1 MLPFRLIDRLK
12 FIVERQLVK
21 GAGFQL
27 LVVGVFIGLI
37 SLIGGLLVVPQGGDF
52 EDPGSAIWWAFL
64 RLTDPG
70 YLGDDVGTWQRFVST
85 LLTISGYVVFMG
97 TLVAILTRWLI
108 AKMADLERGLTPVT
122 LKNHIVVLGWTS
134 QTLPLLSELLG
145 SSGRMRRFLEKH
157 DAQKLNLVVLSEDA
171 SAAQVHELR
180 TEPGIG
186 RRSRQVILR
195 SGSAIQPD
203 ALHRVACLDAAA
215 VIVPS
220 AAHEAGSLVTSDVET
235 VKALLSIAAQ
245 AKQLAAPLPFVV
257 AEIQD
262 VRKLP
267 VIERAYPGA
276 VEVVAGDATISRLMV
291 QNILHPG
298 LSEIYNE
305 LLTAGEGN
313 EIYVR
318 GGETMA
324 GLSLGELASARPD
337 AIVLG
342 LLRPRGNA
350 WDIHLLAPS
359 DTRIAPEDRVVLMA
373 RFYAETDPDPKKPA
387 LPAYE
392 RGAPVRHDRQPDEQ
406 VHRVLILGWNR
417 RVPSL
422 VAELASYRHKRFQ
435 VDLVSVVPPAERDRA
450 IDQYVGAN
458 SEVHC
463 RHIEADYMVEGE
475 LRRVNPAAY
484 DTVILL
490 SSDRL
495 ASGEEAD
502 ARAMVGYLQLEDILA
517 ESTGS
522 PQLIME
528 LSDPDNRNL
537 LDGHR
542 SEMLISPMILSH
554 VLAQVALRRELRVVL
569 DELFTV
575 GGAEIQFRDPADYP
589 LPASATFQVL
599 EKIVA
604 AQGEQALGIYR
615 ARANASGRHLQLN
628 PARGDYLEL
637 QPGDR
642 LVVLCLT

>member
-1 MLPFRLIDRLK
+1 MLPFRIIDRIK

-37 SLIGGLLVVPQGGDF
+37 SLIGGLLVVPQDGAFD
-52 EDPGSAIWWAFL
+52 DTGSAIWWAFL

-122 LKNHIVVLGWTS
+122 LKNHIVVLGWSS

-157 DAQKLNLVVLSEDA
+157 DTQRLNLVVLSQNA
-171 SAAQVHELR
+171 SAVQVHELR
-180 TEPGIG
+180 SEPGIG
-186 RRSRQVILR
+186 RKARQVILR
-195 SGSAIQPD
+195 SGLAIQPD
-203 ALHRVACLDAAA
+203 ALQRVACLDAAA

-220 AAHEAGSLVTSDVET
+220 IAHEAGTLVTSDIET
-235 VKALLSIAAQ
+235 VKAMLSIAAQ
-245 AKQLAAPLPFVV
+245 ARHLNAPLPYVV

-262 VRKLP
+262 IRKHP
-267 VIERAYPGA
+267 VIERAYPGE
-276 VEVVAGDATISRLMV
+276 VEVVGGDATISRLMV

-298 LSEIYNE
+298 LSGIYNE

-318 GGETMA
+318 GGESVA
-324 GLSLGELASARPD
+324 GMTLGELAAQRPLAIILGILKPKGNRWDVRLIAPSVTPIEMADRVIMLARDYSETEANSKLAPLP
-337 AIVLG
+337 AIARGEPGRYLRKTTD
-342 LLRPRGNA
+342 RPRK
-350 WDIHLLAPS
+350 
-359 DTRIAPEDRVVLMA
+359 VL
-373 RFYAETDPDPKKPA
+373 
-387 LPAYE
+387 
-392 RGAPVRHDRQPDEQ
+392 V
-406 VHRVLILGWNR
+406 LGWNR

-422 VAELASYRHKRFQ
+422 IAEFASYVGQPFT
-435 VDLVSVVPPAERDRA
+435 VDIVSVVSATERERDIARYLQ
-450 IDQYVGAN
+450 DYR
-458 SEVHC
+458 EVSC
-463 RHIEADYMVEGE
+463 RHIEADYMVEDE
-475 LRRVNPAAY
+475 LRKVRPVDY

-517 ESTGS
+517 GANRR

-528 LSDPDNRNL
+528 LSDPDNRHL
-537 LDGHR
+537 LSGHR
-542 SEMLISPMILSH
+542 SEMMISPMILSH

-575 GGAEIQFRDPADYP
+575 GGAEIQFRDPRDYP
-589 LPASATFQVL
+589 LPASVDFHLL
-599 EKIVA
+599 ERILA
-604 AQGEQALGIYR
+604 ERGELALGVFR
-615 ARANASGRHLQLN
+615 HRTDDGGRRLELN
-628 PARGDYLEL
+628 PPRKRCLDL
-637 QPGDR
+637 QPDDQ
-642 LVVLCLT
+642 LVVMANT